1 MKIDKIYIIT
11 DAPFPAGM
19 ASTNR
24 ILSYCKGFDQI
35 GKPVEV
41 LCFRRTENH
50 LEVSNLEP
58 SGVYQN
64 IKFRY
69 LHSSPIKSKSFVKR
83 RLDNTWGVVSL
94 FCYTLRK
101 IKSGSLIIYYSSKTT
116 PVVIFKIAT
125 LFKNV
130 IFLKEES
137 EHPNVYLRSNPFFG
151 RLFLLYVHYV
161 LFDGLLLMTHS
172 LIKYFNSNNNRL
184 PVLHVPMTVDPSRF
198 TDIPGTKRNEI
209 AYTGILNNHKD
220 GIDIL
225 IKSFGA
231 LSGDFPEY
239 KLVLYGKSE
248 NEVQLDEYKKMARK
262 LGVHTKVVFAG
273 NKSNK
278 EIPYLISRALVLVLP
293 RPDSEQAQNGFP
305 TKLGEYLITGNPVVV
320 TSVGDIPHY
329 LKDGESAFIAIPGSV
344 DSFVYKLKEVLTDY
358 KCSQMVGAEGKKVA
372 EKYFN
377 NLTQTQNILQF
388 AESL

>member
-11 DAPFPAGM
+11 DAPFPVGM

-50 LEVSNLEP
+50 SEVSNLEP

-64 IKFRY
+64 IKFCY
-69 LHSSPIKSKSFVKR
+69 LHSSPIKSKRFVKR

-101 IKSGSLIIYYSSKTT
+101 IKSGSLIIYYSSKVT

-137 EHPNVYLRSNPFFG
+137 EHPSVRIRSNPFF
-151 RLFLLYVHYV
+151 RSLFLFHVHYL
-161 LFDGLLLMTHS
+161 LFDGLLLMTNS
-172 LIKYFNSNNNRL
+172 LVNYFKRNIKRL
-184 PVLHVPMTVDPSRF
+184 PVLHVPMTVDSLRF
-198 TDIPGTKRNEI
+198 ADVSAAKQNEI
-209 AYTGILNNHKD
+209 VYTGTLNNYKD
-220 GIDIL
+220 GVDIL
-225 IKSFGA
+225 IKAFAA
-231 LSGDFPEY
+231 LSDDFPEY
-239 KLVLYGKSE
+239 KLVLYGNPESE
-248 NEVQLDEYKKMARK
+248 ARLDEYKKMVSN

-273 NKSNK
+273 NKSNE
-278 EIPYLISRALVLVLP
+278 EIPYLISRASVLVLP
-293 RPDSEQAQNGFP
+293 RPDSEQARNGFP

-320 TSVGDIPHY
+320 TSVGDIPVY
-329 LKDGESAFIAIPGSV
+329 LKDRISAFLAEPGSV
-344 DSFVYKLKEVLTDY
+344 DSLVYKLKEVLTDY
-358 KCSQMVGAEGKKVA
+358 KYSQLVGAEGKKVA
-372 EKYFN
+372 EKCFN

-388 AESL
+388 GELI